1 MKKKFKILVLSF
13 IILSFFAGN
22 VFASG
27 KTCKAFLKAINDNG
41 EEYQSDFLP
50 TPRKIYINPGYSFE
64 VFWDESLKKK
74 NKWITKYTEDGN
86 LTVDKLQHSQRNK
99 EIKGGFELI
108 SIDGI
113 SVKSKE
119 LYLYNLF
126 DYFDKAFEE
135 DREIELKLK
144 DLDNKILVYKTKL
157 FKFSPVNVSSNLVIK
172 SINYIDQI
180 NGKFEVFLEN
190 NLIYTY
196 LETDGLYLA
205 AKKFLNYTNK
215 KEKSVSL
222 TCEFTLEEWKSTGAA
237 IASRNYEFENLRKID
252 QDQIETTVKIKLLSK
267 ERGYSG
273 NFLKITSSQEGN
285 LIFNNDFNLRSFPF
299 DRQTLKIKLYDNFYL
314 PESRLLF
321 SSSNTMR
328 DLDYFWKNKKIN
340 GWDIIGAESDSDTYK
355 DPNQR
360 HAKSAMTI
368 KIPIERKHGYYI
380 FKVIFPIILILMVCW
395 SVVWVD
401 PKELEAR
408 LTITIVCLLSLIAY
422 NFVIDSELPKLEY
435 LTVLDW
441 IVLTSYIYATVPNFL
456 SIISFRLQKTN
467 LKLSKKLETLS
478 KRYGL
483 SSYMLGVFLII
494 MLNANLN
501 PENSSSLISWI
512 SLR

>member
-1 MKKKFKILVLSF
+1 MEK
-13 IILSFFAGN
+13 
-22 VFASG
+22 
-27 KTCKAFLKAINDNG
+27 
-41 EEYQSDFLP
+41 
-50 TPRKIYINPGYSFE
+50 
-64 VFWDESLKKK
+64 
-74 NKWITKYTEDGN
+74 
-86 LTVDKLQHSQRNK
+86 
-99 EIKGGFELI
+99 
-108 SIDGI
+108 
-113 SVKSKE
+113 
-119 LYLYNLF
+119 
-126 DYFDKAFEE
+126 
-135 DREIELKLK
+135 
-144 DLDNKILVYKTKL
+144 
-157 FKFSPVNVSSNLVIK
+157 
-172 SINYIDQI
+172 
-180 NGKFEVFLEN
+180 
-190 NLIYTY
+190 
-196 LETDGLYLA
+196 DGLYLA
-205 AKKFLNYTNK
+205 AKKYLNYTDK
-215 KEKSVSL
+215 KGKLAAL

-237 IASRNYEFENLRKID
+237 FPSRHYEFENLRKVD
-252 QDQIETTVKIKLLSK
+252 QDQIETTIKIALYTKEIGDSK
-267 ERGYSG
+267 NELYV
-273 NFLKITSSQEGN
+273 TSSQEGN

-299 DRQTLKIKLYDNFYL
+299 DRQTLKIKLYDSFYL
-314 PESRLLF
+314 PEKRLLF
-321 SSSNTMR
+321 SSTYMMR

-340 GWDIIGAESDSDTYK
+340 GWDILGAEADSGTYK

-360 HAKSAMTI
+360 NSKSAMTI

-441 IVLTSYIYATVPNFL
+441 IVLTSYIYATIPNFL

-483 SSYMLGVFLII
+483 SSYMLGVLLII